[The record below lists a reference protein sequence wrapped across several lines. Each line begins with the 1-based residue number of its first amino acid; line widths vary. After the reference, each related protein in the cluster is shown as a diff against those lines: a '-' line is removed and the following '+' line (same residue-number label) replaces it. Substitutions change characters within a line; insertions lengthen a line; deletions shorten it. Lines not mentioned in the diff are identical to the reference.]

1 MRNFIY
7 YTVLAAFFGLIA
19 YTFHVERKV
28 IAATDRINATTAELR
43 LKAGLDE

>member
-7 YTVLAAFFGLIA
+7 YTVLSASFAVIA
-19 YTFHVERKV
+19 YTFYIEWKV
-28 IAATDRINATTAELR
+28 SDATDRINATTAELR